1 MKLIYRIRIE
11 TRINEI
17 KKLNNFRMYVENN

>member
-11 TRINEI
+11 TRINDI
-17 KKLNNFRMYVENN
+17 KKLNNFRMYVENK